1 MRINLLTLNKILKM
15 LTNTLDIIINLLGIE
30 VNRMIDF
37 SLQTIKL
44 NNITVIEVTNLLKT
58 SLENISP
65 HVTINLSK
73 LPQSAQNLTAYQTHI
88 ELIKRLT
95 QYISINSTESL
106 HKQITH
112 KCYLSITNLML
123 DLFYVLL
130 LNKTRHLLVVLS
142 QLR

>member
-1 MRINLLTLNKILKM
+1 M

-30 VNRMIDF
+30 VNRMTDF

-44 NNITVIEVTNLLKT
+44 DNITVIEVTNLLKT
-58 SLENISP
+58 SLKNISP

-73 LPQSAQNLTAYQTHI
+73 LLQSAQNLTAYQAHI

-106 HKQITH
+106 YKQITH
-112 KCYLSITNLML
+112 KRYLSITNLML
-123 DLFYVLL
+123 DLFYILL
-130 LNKTRHLLVVLS
+130 VNKTRHLLVVLS